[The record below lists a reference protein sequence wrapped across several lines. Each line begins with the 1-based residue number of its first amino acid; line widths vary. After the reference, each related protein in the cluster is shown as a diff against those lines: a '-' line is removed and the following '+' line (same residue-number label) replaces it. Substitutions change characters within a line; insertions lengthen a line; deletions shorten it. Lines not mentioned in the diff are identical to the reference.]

1 MKTMSFGDRM
11 KGYESVSQNILM
23 RRTPVIIRI
32 DGKAFH
38 TFTKGLNRPFDQSLS
53 DAMAETTFELCS
65 RIQGAVF
72 GYTQS
77 DEISILLQD
86 WKNLNT
92 DCWFG
97 YDVQKIV
104 SVSASIATAEF
115 NRIFEHPSS
124 NSLALFDSRAYNIPM
139 NEIVNYFIWRGSDCS
154 RNSVSALAQA
164 YFSHKQLHGK
174 NVSEM
179 QDMLMLEHGINWNDV
194 ETRYKRGI
202 CVVPNSDGRFSIDL
216 EPPMFTKNRD
226 YIENILKF
234 EKEI

>member
-1 MKTMSFGDRM
+1 MSNQSFGDRM
-11 KGYESVSQNILM
+11 KAYEAVSQNTLM

-38 TFTKGLNRPFDQSLS
+38 TFTRGLNKPFDKTLS
-53 DAMAETTFELCS
+53 DAMAETTLELCKQ
-65 RIQGAVF
+65 IQGAIF

-97 YDVQKIV
+97 YNVQKVV
-104 SVSASIATAEF
+104 SISASIATAKF
-115 NRIFEHPSS
+115 NQIFKHPTSAS
-124 NSLALFDSRAYNIPM
+124 YALFDSRAYNIP
-139 NEIVNYFIWRGSDCS
+139 ESEVVNYFIWRGSDCS

-174 NVSEM
+174 SVSAM
-179 QDMLMLEHGINWNDV
+179 QDMLMLEHGVNWNDV

-202 CVVPNSDGRFSIDL
+202 CIVPDSQEKFKIDF
-216 EPPMFTKNRD
+216 EPPLFTKDRS
-226 YIENILKF
+226 YIENLLKF
-234 EKEI
+234 NKD

>member
-1 MKTMSFGDRM
+1 MNDTSFSERM
-11 KGYESVSQNILM
+11 KGYESVSKKSLM

-38 TFTKGLNRPFDQSLS
+38 TFTRGLVRPFDKSLS
-53 DAMAETTFELCS
+53 DAMAETTLELCKQ
-65 RIQGAVF
+65 IQGAVF

-86 WKNLNT
+86 WKNLKT

-104 SVSASIATAEF
+104 SISASIATAKF
-115 NRIFEHPSS
+115 NDIFKHPSK
-124 NSLALFDSRAYNIPM
+124 NSYALFDSRAYNIPFS
-139 NEIVNYFIWRGSDCS
+139 EVVNYFIWRGSDCS
-154 RNSVSALAQA
+154 RNSVSSLAQS

-174 NVSEM
+174 SVSAM
-179 QDMLMLEHGINWNDV
+179 QDMLMLEHGINWNDI

-202 CVVPNSDGRFSIDL
+202 CVVPDQDTKFKIDL
-216 EPPMFTKNRD
+216 EPPMFTKNRN
-226 YIENILKF
+226 YIDELFKF
-234 EKEI
+234 DKEI

>member
-1 MKTMSFGDRM
+1 MSVLSFGDRM
-11 KGYESVSQNILM
+11 KGYEAVSQNSLM

-53 DAMAETTFELCS
+53 DAMAETTLELCKQ
-65 RIQGAVF
+65 IQGAIF

-97 YDVQKIV
+97 YDVQKVV
-104 SVSASIATAEF
+104 SISASIATAKF
-115 NRIFEHPSS
+115 NKIFQHPSS
-124 NSLALFDSRAYNIPM
+124 DSLALFDSRAYNIP
-139 NEIVNYFIWRGSDCS
+139 ESEVVNYFIWRGSDCS
-154 RNSVSALAQA
+154 RNSVSALAQS

-174 NVSEM
+174 SVSVM
-179 QDMLMLEHGINWNDV
+179 QDMLMLEHSVNWNDV

-202 CVVPNSDGRFSIDL
+202 CIVPDTDSKFKVDF
-216 EPPMFTKNRD
+216 EPPMFTKDRS
-226 YIENILKF
+226 YIENLLKF
-234 EKEI
+234 NKD